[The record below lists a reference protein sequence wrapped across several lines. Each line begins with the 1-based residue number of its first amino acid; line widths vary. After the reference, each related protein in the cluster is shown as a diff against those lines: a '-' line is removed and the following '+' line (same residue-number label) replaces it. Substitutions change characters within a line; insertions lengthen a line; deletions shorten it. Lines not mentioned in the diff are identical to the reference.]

1 MNFGTRLKQLR
12 LENNLKQEELAKKI
26 HSSKANISRYESNSV
41 EPNLKTLNELA
52 ELFNVSV
59 DYLLGRTI
67 VRKPVDTIAFH
78 SLDDDDLTEE
88 GKEEL
93 AKLRELVKLKYGKK
107 KD

>member
-1 MNFGTRLKQLR
+1 MLGKRLAQLR
-12 LENNLKQEELAKKI
+12 KEKKLTQREL
-26 HSSKANISRYESNSV
+26 SKELNISNSSLALYETEKRQPDYN
-41 EPNLKTLNELA
+41 TLNKLA
-52 ELFNVSV
+52 DYFDVST

>member
-1 MNFGTRLKQLR
+1 MNFAKRLKSLR
-12 LENNLKQEELAKKI
+12 EENDIKQVELAKYLKVT
-26 HSSKANISRYESNSV
+26 SATLSQYEKGV
-41 EPNLKTLNELA
+41 REPNNETLIKLA
-52 ELFNVSV
+52 DYFDVSI

-67 VRKPVDTIAFH
+67 ARNHVDTIAFH

-93 AKLRELVKLKYGKK
+93 AKLKELVKLKYGKK

>member
-1 MNFGTRLKQLR
+1 MDFGRRLKSLR
-12 LENNLKQEELAKKI
+12 LERDLSQKELANI
-26 HSSKANISRYESNSV
+26 INVSHTNISKYESNSV
-41 EPNLKTLNELA
+41 EPNIELINKLA
-52 ELFNVSV
+52 NYFDVST

-93 AKLRELVKLKYGKK
+93 AKLKELLKLKYGKK
-107 KD
+107 D